1 MIEIYSGKPGEA
13 ARLVTKP
20 YCRTKLTSSQ
30 VVAYIEGHPNCTVN
44 DIADSYSVTYATV
57 MQKLKPLIESGE
69 VQRQKREGEK
79 YSPFGHFLAAP
90 ASEGVEGQ
98 LVPQLDGLPVLSDDL
113 THQVIEER
121 SRDAIALSVDAL
133 LSRIGAYAE
142 EVATHA
148 AVEFKQ
154 RFFERLN
161 SEIAGLELPAP
172 DALLAAK
179 IRKLRICVV
188 GSQSINAS
196 ALQEAFK
203 NELTLDCISADEIRK
218 IQKSTRNAY
227 ATILM
232 VDHVSHKAKQ
242 AIEASGVKP
251 VFVNGGLSSLKDKLE
266 EIYAVS

>member
-1 MIEIYSGKPGEA
+1 MSEH
-13 ARLVTKP
+13 T

-30 VVAYIEGHPNCTVN
+30 VVEFIGGHPNCTVN
-44 DIADSYSVTYATV
+44 DIADSYAVTYATV
-57 MQKLKPLIESGE
+57 MQKLKPLIKSGE
-69 VQRQKREGEK
+69 VLRQKREGEK

-90 ASEGVEGQ
+90 ASESIEGQ
-98 LVPQLDGLPVLSDDL
+98 VLPQIDGLPALSNDPANLAAVD
-113 THQVIEER
+113 R
-121 SRDAIALSVDAL
+121 SYDCDAITASVDAL
-133 LSRIGAYAE
+133 LSRIRSYAE

-154 RFFERLN
+154 RFFERFN

-179 IRKLRICVV
+179 TRKLRICVV

-196 ALQEAFK
+196 ALQDAFK
-203 NELTLDCISADEIRK
+203 NELTLDCINADEIRK